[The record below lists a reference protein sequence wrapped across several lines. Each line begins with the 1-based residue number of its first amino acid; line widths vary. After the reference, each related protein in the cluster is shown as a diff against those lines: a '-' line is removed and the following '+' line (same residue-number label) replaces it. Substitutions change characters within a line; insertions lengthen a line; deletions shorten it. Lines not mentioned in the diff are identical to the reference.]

1 MPSTWP
7 WGFLLALEKSCPWKF
22 NFNNRCYPERERF
35 FEANYVLIRND
46 AASSFRARKCM
57 LGAGNALVASHR

>member
-1 MPSTWP
+1 
-7 WGFLLALEKSCPWKF
+7 LEDVFDMAVGLSSRF
-22 NFNNRCYPERERF
+22 GVQLYDRCYPERERF

-46 AASSFRARKCM
+46 AAFSVRFRECM